1 MLVVVPS
8 SETSPSILAGLPA
21 GEEAPQGVG
30 AFSFSHV
37 SPSSVG
43 PVWIP
48 LSFFPF
54 VRLHGDSS
62 YPFSRFSV
70 RIVPHVDVFFDVYVG
85 GGELDALLLCSLDH
99 SSNGELLKSP

>member
-1 MLVVVPS
+1 MLGVVPS

-70 RIVPHVDVFFDVYVG
+70 RIVPHVDEFLKFLKEEVNSISSYSAI
-85 GGELDALLLCSLDH
+85 LSSLT
-99 SSNGELLKSP
+99 